1 MTKCFFLIHVFF
13 YLGNEEILR
22 QKAKYKNWKKYS
34 ILFWIFRNLD
44 FLVLGIKDWEFQHS
58 FIFLPKYP
66 GIFSLGCI
74 FLQYLEHSTMYGSEN
89 GRISQQF
96 TPKNAHKRS
105 NEESSTGA
113 SCWPIFYG
121 HKRIVSRVLLL
132 SISKLNNFVSKVHI
146 GIQNIVVLFP
156 FKRYKWVQF

>member
-1 MTKCFFLIHVFF
+1 ML
-13 YLGNEEILR
+13 
-22 QKAKYKNWKKYS
+22 
-34 ILFWIFRNLD
+34 LFGIYRTLD
-44 FLVLGIKDWEFQHS
+44 FLVLGIKDWEFQNS
-58 FIFLPKYP
+58 FICVLPYFHKQYP

-74 FLQYLEHSTMYGSEN
+74 FFTLFRAQYYGSEN

-156 FKRYKWVQF
+156 FKRYN